1 MDRVLEPEWMD
12 EPGVS
17 EGELRGALAYIR
29 GVNRWLGYNRA
40 TRGRVGEWVERGRRE
55 GGGGIS
61 VLDVATGSG
70 DVPEDLI
77 RAFGDRVKVVGLDL
91 HAVTI
96 GEAGRRVPGCPMVR
110 GDATRLPF
118 GEGAFDY
125 VMTSMF
131 VHHLPEAVIVEV
143 MREMWRVARKGVLVA
158 DLVRNRRA
166 LFWIHV
172 FTVGTSEMIK
182 HDARVSVRQALTG
195 EEIVGLAK
203 EAGWEGVDLRMH
215 FGHRFT
221 LGGEKKL
228 KVGS

>member
-1 MDRVLEPEWMD
+1 MD
-12 EPGVS
+12 EPGVP

-40 TRGRVGEWVERGRRE
+40 TRGRVGEWVRE
-55 GGGGIS
+55 GGGGVVT

-70 DVPEDLI
+70 DVPEDAG
-77 RAFGDRVKVVGLDL
+77 RAFGDRVRVVGLDL
-91 HAVTI
+91 HPVTI
-96 GEAGRRVPGCPMVR
+96 REARERVPGCGFVR

-118 GEGAFDY
+118 ADGAFDY

-143 MREMWRVARKGVLVA
+143 LKEMWRVARKGVLVA

-172 FTVGTSEMIK
+172 FTVGASAMIK

-195 EEIVGLAK
+195 AEITGLAK
-203 EAGWEGVDLRMH
+203 EAGWVGLDLRMH

-221 LGGEKKL
+221 LVGGK
-228 KVGS
+228 